1 MGRNLV
7 SGAKYLIKGEEL
19 IVTNLNYSDA
29 GQYTCHAKNIL
40 RSSGTL
46 VTCLLEV
53 SAFFLDIIIDA
64 CKGQGLYHTQVENL
78 LVTLF
83 RVPLIQSFVLCA
95 RCICLFVYLFCL
107 AVNFYKK

>member
-1 MGRNLV
+1 MLGNTHV
-7 SGAKYLIKGEEL
+7 MP
-19 IVTNLNYSDA
+19 
-29 GQYTCHAKNIL
+29 
-40 RSSGTL
+40 GTFLDRLGPL

-53 SAFFLDIIIDA
+53 RAFFLDIIIDA

-107 AVNFYKK
+107 AVNFYKNKYLKVSIIIYLLKYDNL